1 MCLYKPHF
9 VVKEDRVKEL
19 EYSIVWPITMYYV
32 LCLAWHNGNHDL
44 FFISKVILS
53 LCLAVGTP

>member
-1 MCLYKPHF
+1 M
-9 VVKEDRVKEL
+9 VKEDGVKEL

-32 LCLAWHNGNHDL
+32 LCLAWHKGDHDL